1 MAPDDWHV
9 IEATTN
15 FGEAQHKA
23 NNAQTGIG
31 MGLVEL
37 FIQHAIRVYFPPSA
51 SHSLL
56 VFRYEILDTRR
67 AAEIE
72 TMIQSGNLHNSR
84 NEVCHRYENR
94 NAHRV
99 HATEKTKQ
107 VRVEGEELRAAEEAV
122 AAAQAHLKQIRAKTN
137 VWCLVLSLFASGL
150 LTPCS
155 PILPGVF
162 VLLDRGRISRPNPM

>member
-31 MGLVEL
+31 MG
-37 FIQHAIRVYFPPSA
+37 
-51 SHSLL
+51 
-56 VFRYEILDTRR
+56 YEILDTRR

-72 TMIQSGNLHNSR
+72 TMIQSGNLHNPR

-94 NAHRV
+94 NARHV
-99 HATEKTKQ
+99 HATEKAKQ
-107 VRVEGEELRAAEEAV
+107 TRVEGEELRAAEEAV
-122 AAAQAHLKQIRAKTN
+122 AAAQAYLKQIRAKTN
-137 VWCLVLSLFASGL
+137 LC
-150 LTPCS
+150 
-155 PILPGVF
+155 PILPAVF
-162 VLLDRGRISRPNPM
+162 VLLDRGRISRPNPTIVALPAILVVKALRP